1 MKVLVFI
8 AWALCTSWA
17 SAQAFGTPDSFWA
30 DFRNEDTRV
39 IDHSPWQAFLDEYV
53 TGKGEPE
60 QTFVAYQRVSPKA
73 LKALREYLARL
84 QQLPVRTYNRNEQLA
99 YWINLYNAKTV
110 ELILSHYPVASIRD
124 IRFGWFSGGPW
135 KEKLLNVEG
144 KPLSLDDVEH
154 AILRPLWRDN
164 RVHYAVNC
172 ASYGCP
178 NLSRTA
184 FSATNVESLLQ
195 AGAIGYVN
203 HPRGVTFNGNDA
215 VLSSIYKWYAEDFGA
230 DFQSLKKHLMSFAS
244 PALAAKLESMS
255 DADYEYDWQLN
266 EAH

>member
-1 MKVLVFI
+1 MKILVFLVMAMCASWSI
-8 AWALCTSWA
+8 A
-17 SAQAFGTPDSFWA
+17 QPFGTPDSFWA
-30 DFRNEDTRV
+30 DFRNEDSRV
-39 IDHSPWQAFLDEYV
+39 IDHARWQAFLDEYV
-53 TGKGEPE
+53 TSKGEPE
-60 QTFVAYQRVSPKA
+60 QTFVAYQRVSPQA
-73 LKALREYLARL
+73 LQSLRDYLADL
-84 QQLPVRTYNRNEQLA
+84 QQVPIRSYNRSEQLA

-110 ELILSHYPVASIRD
+110 ELILSHYPVESIRD

-135 KEKLLNVEG
+135 KEKLLSVEG

-164 RVHYAVNC
+164 RIHYAVNC
-172 ASYGCP
+172 ASIGCP
-178 NLSRTA
+178 NLARTA
-184 FSATNVESLLQ
+184 FTAGNAEQLLQ
-195 AGAIGYVN
+195 VGAIAYVN
-203 HPRGVTFNGNDA
+203 HPRGVKFNGTDA

-230 DFQSLKKHLMSFAS
+230 DFQGLKKHLMLFAS